1 MRRKSRFNSDDC
13 ILKKRKEIQGNKS
26 KKKQGV
32 MCYENMNIY
41 LNTPE
46 DAINFVST
54 VSKVPYEADLSYGH
68 CMVDAK
74 SILGVLGMAVRKKA
88 KLTIYGEKNMDEV
101 AKELKRYAA

>member
-1 MRRKSRFNSDDC
+1 
-13 ILKKRKEIQGNKS
+13 
-26 KKKQGV
+26 
-32 MCYENMNIY
+32 MCYEKHEHY

>member
-1 MRRKSRFNSDDC
+1 MK
-13 ILKKRKEIQGNKS
+13 
-26 KKKQGV
+26 
-32 MCYENMNIY
+32 NMNIY

-54 VSKVPYEADLSYGH
+54 VSKVPYEADLSYGY

>member
-1 MRRKSRFNSDDC
+1 MK
-13 ILKKRKEIQGNKS
+13 
-26 KKKQGV
+26 
-32 MCYENMNIY
+32 NMNIY

-54 VSKVPYEADLSYGH
+54 VSKVPYEADFSYGQ
-68 CMVDAK
+68 CIVDSK
-74 SILGVLGMAVRKKA
+74 SILGVLSMAVRKKA

>member
-1 MRRKSRFNSDDC
+1 MKN
-13 ILKKRKEIQGNKS
+13 L
-26 KKKQGV
+26 
-32 MCYENMNIY
+32 NIY

-101 AKELKRYAA
+101 AKELQRYAA

>member
-26 KKKQGV
+26 KKKQG
-32 MCYENMNIY
+32 
-41 LNTPE
+41 
-46 DAINFVST
+46 
-54 VSKVPYEADLSYGH
+54 
-68 CMVDAK
+68 
-74 SILGVLGMAVRKKA
+74 GVLGMAVRKKA

>member
-1 MRRKSRFNSDDC
+1 
-13 ILKKRKEIQGNKS
+13 
-26 KKKQGV
+26 
-32 MCYENMNIY
+32 MCYEKHEHLFKY
-41 LNTPE
+41 TE

>member
-1 MRRKSRFNSDDC
+1 MK
-13 ILKKRKEIQGNKS
+13 
-26 KKKQGV
+26 
-32 MCYENMNIY
+32 NMNIY

-74 SILGVLGMAVRKKA
+74 SILGVLGRGMR
-88 KLTIYGEKNMDEV
+88 
-101 AKELKRYAA
+101 LKISSRVLFLCLLCIND

>member
-1 MRRKSRFNSDDC
+1 MK
-13 ILKKRKEIQGNKS
+13 
-26 KKKQGV
+26 
-32 MCYENMNIY
+32 NMNIY

-74 SILGVLGMAVRKKA
+74 SILGVLDRKS
-88 KLTIYGEKNMDEV
+88 V
-101 AKELKRYAA
+101 V

>member
-1 MRRKSRFNSDDC
+1 M
-13 ILKKRKEIQGNKS
+13 
-26 KKKQGV
+26 
-32 MCYENMNIY
+32 
-41 LNTPE
+41 
-46 DAINFVST
+46 
-54 VSKVPYEADLSYGH
+54 SKVPYEADLSYGH

>member
-1 MRRKSRFNSDDC
+1 MK
-13 ILKKRKEIQGNKS
+13 
-26 KKKQGV
+26 
-32 MCYENMNIY
+32 NMNIY

-74 SILGVLGMAVRKKA
+74 SILGVLGMAVRKGKA
-88 KLTIYGEKNMDEV
+88 DYLRRKNMDEV

>member
-1 MRRKSRFNSDDC
+1 MK
-13 ILKKRKEIQGNKS
+13 
-26 KKKQGV
+26 
-32 MCYENMNIY
+32 NMNIY

-74 SILGVLGMAVRKKA
+74 SILGLMALDYHYPVKVVTEDVNFLKKLDKWA
-88 KLTIYGEKNMDEV
+88 VDD
-101 AKELKRYAA
+101 